1 MCKIAV
7 NKVSAKTIF
16 NTDAETSISPKNVG
30 GIISDATQAPTRE
43 KTQIN
48 TLNLLNGMQREIK
61 FKYPQVIIEIVA
73 RVTASLADKQP
84 VACKTTATKTL
95 NNKSKPYGKLF
106 FKTYGIKS
114 P

>member
-7 NKVSAKTIF
+7 NNVRTKIIFKT
-16 NTDAETSISPKNVG
+16 DDETSISPKNVG
-30 GIISDATQAPTRE
+30 IIIDATQAPTSE
-43 KTQIN
+43 NTQIN
-48 TLNLLNGMQREIK
+48 TLNLLNGMQSEIK

-73 RVTASLADKQP
+73 RDTASLGSKHP
-84 VACKTTATKTL
+84 VCCKITATKTL
-95 NNKSKPYGKLF
+95 KSKSKPYGKLF